1 MDGERLK
8 FKVKESGLTISE
20 ITTRMG
26 FNHTGHISALFT
38 RKGIRTD
45 TLEKLAEVM
54 ERPISWFYE
63 EYPTI
68 NKEEYKRL
76 ITLQGYT
83 FKDMANG
90 MGISPTAFI
99 NRIDP
104 IVPYYILEK
113 SAAVM
118 GLPIEYFWGEDL
130 SGASDKELIKQL
142 KQSIASQT
150 QVIAE
155 QAKALQEMH
164 ILFEMAINKFKEFDT
179 RLDIITQ
186 KIIEEK
192 IKIAK

>member
-1 MDGERLK
+1 MDGERLR
-8 FKVKESGLTISE
+8 FKVRESGFSVNE
-20 ITTRMG
+20 IAELS
-26 FNHTGHISALFT
+26 NLKASNISAIFKSNNINT
-38 RKGIRTD
+38 K
-45 TLEKLAEVM
+45 TLESIANAINK
-54 ERPISWFYE
+54 PISWFYE

-68 NKEEYKRL
+68 DKEEYKRL

-83 FKDMANG
+83 LKDMANG
-90 MGISPTAFI
+90 MGISPSAFI

-142 KQSIASQT
+142 KQIIASQT

>member
-1 MDGERLK
+1 MDGERLR
-8 FKVKESGLTISE
+8 FKVRESGFSVNE
-20 ITTRMG
+20 IAELS
-26 FNHTGHISALFT
+26 NLKASNISAIFKSNNINT
-38 RKGIRTD
+38 K
-45 TLEKLAEVM
+45 TLESIANAINK
-54 ERPISWFYE
+54 PISWFYE

-68 NKEEYKRL
+68 DKEEYKRL

-83 FKDMANG
+83 LKDMANG
-90 MGISPTAFI
+90 MGISPSAFI